1 MTDQAN
7 LSRSD
12 IQKMSGASTATISRA
27 LRNGMIRGAYRHDGL
42 HWRIP
47 MSPSVTAWC
56 KDQKRIQ
63 KLRTLPPARLNDGL
77 GAGSRIVTLEGV
89 WQLFNIWKRK
99 MGTKIDDYNITDL
112 DKAILL
118 LEPFADLLQT
128 LRSMRE
134 KKTARILR

>member
-1 MTDQAN
+1 MTN
-7 LSRSD
+7 HTILSRSD

-42 HWRIP
+42 HWRVP
-47 MSPSVTAWC
+47 MSPSVTTWC
-56 KDQKRIQ
+56 NDQKRIQ

-77 GAGSRIVTLEGV
+77 GAGSRIVTIESLNQG
-89 WQLFNIWKRK
+89 LNTWKRK
-99 MGTKIDDYNITDL
+99 MGTKIEDYNIIDL

-118 LEPFADLLQT
+118 LEPFADLLET

-134 KKTARILR
+134 KKTARILQ